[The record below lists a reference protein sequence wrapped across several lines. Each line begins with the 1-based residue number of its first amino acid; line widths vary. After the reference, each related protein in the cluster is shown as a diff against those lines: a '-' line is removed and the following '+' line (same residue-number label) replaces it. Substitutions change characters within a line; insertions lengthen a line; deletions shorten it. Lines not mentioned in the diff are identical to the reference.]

1 MQLKNIAENIVR
13 LTAGLVL
20 NLLGAGKLLAEFVRQ
35 AAQPS
40 ARKFRLLLAA
50 GLLPLLLAGGC
61 GGADAPRTIGSKW
74 ECTGKC
80 FILSE
85 QAYAKCRSDFLA
97 EEAYDLFPDH
107 DVFDLCMKGE
117 GWEKKPCVLA
127 GDPDCK

>member
-61 GGADAPRTIGSKW
+61 GGADAPRTIGWKW

-80 FILSE
+80 YVPHE
-85 QAYAKCRSDFLA
+85 QSRAKCSAQTGTFTGDWNT
-97 EEAYDLFPDH
+97 
-107 DVFDLCMKGE
+107 CMKGE
-117 GWEKKPCVLA
+117 GWEHVRCVLA
-127 GDPDCK
+127 TDPDCK